1 MSREEGLPVA
11 HIDFMMERCIQQQL
25 LMKRRFQVLTLDSFL
40 NNIHDQLDA
49 LQPKMEMEERA
60 IKIKKSSINGVG
72 ISDDELT

>member
-1 MSREEGLPVA
+1 M
-11 HIDFMMERCIQQQL
+11 
-25 LMKRRFQVLTLDSFL
+25 VLTLDSFL

-72 ISDDELT
+72 ISDDELN